1 MHVDKEHTKQVQENR
16 AYIKTIGE
24 VLLLTATQNIAQRGH
39 DEFEESNNKGNFREI
54 LSTVAN
60 HDPLVKRRLTSIHN
74 AKYTS
79 KIIQNEVLGCLA
91 EMVWSEI
98 IEEVKNSIS
107 IMADETKDVSKSE
120 QISFTLRYYY
130 NGAIKESFLHFESA
144 ERLDAASLTGK
155 IVYLLESYS
164 LNYKNNLVGQ
174 AYDGAAVMS
183 GKHSGVQARIKE
195 QAKFASY
202 IHCSAHCLN
211 LVLVD
216 VVKNVPET
224 EEFFSLLQSLYI
236 FTSGSYVHPKWLSLQ
251 KEMYGRTR
259 ELQRLSDTRWACRFL
274 ALRNIMDTLPALKRL
289 LQQIAQERHGERTV
303 EARGLLPQIDL
314 QFVVHLVT
322 LSKLFGETKLLSDM
336 LQSQTVDLARAVD
349 LVNALVQ
356 TLKDH
361 RQESFFDKLWDE
373 ALTICEHCDS
383 APSVAKRQTMLS
395 SRLSG
400 YCTLSTVGQREV
412 ERDKAMFCTPFFY
425 PVIDSMLK
433 ELNRRFFNTNCE
445 LMTSI
450 QSLNPQSDAF
460 LKETNVFSFGR
471 LYNADIDDLRHE
483 LHQFKRVLDRK
494 IQEVF
499 FELFRL
505 CKIAVTLPVSSASC
519 ERSFSTLK
527 LIKTFLRSTTTD
539 MRLSDLGVLS
549 IESRRAKAL
558 DLDVFV
564 DRFARQHNRRIL
576 LL

>member
-1 MHVDKEHTKQVQENR
+1 
-16 AYIKTIGE
+16 
-24 VLLLTATQNIAQRGH
+24 
-39 DEFEESNNKGNFREI
+39 
-54 LSTVAN
+54 
-60 HDPLVKRRLTSIHN
+60 
-74 AKYTS
+74 
-79 KIIQNEVLGCLA
+79 
-91 EMVWSEI
+91 
-98 IEEVKNSIS
+98 
-107 IMADETKDVSKSE
+107 
-120 QISFTLRYYY
+120 
-130 NGAIKESFLHFESA
+130 
-144 ERLDAASLTGK
+144 
-155 IVYLLESYS
+155 
-164 LNYKNNLVGQ
+164 
-174 AYDGAAVMS
+174 
-183 GKHSGVQARIKE
+183 
-195 QAKFASY
+195 
-202 IHCSAHCLN
+202 
-211 LVLVD
+211 
-216 VVKNVPET
+216 
-224 EEFFSLLQSLYI
+224 
-236 FTSGSYVHPKWLSLQ
+236 
-251 KEMYGRTR
+251 
-259 ELQRLSDTRWACRFL
+259 
-274 ALRNIMDTLPALKRL
+274 MDTLPALKRL

-395 SRLSG
+395 TRLSG
-400 YCTLSTVGQREV
+400 YCTLSTIGQREV
-412 ERDKAMFCTPFFY
+412 ERDKAMFCTSFFY

-433 ELNRRFFNTNCE
+433 ELNRRFSNTNCE

-471 LYNADIDDLRHE
+471 LYNADIDDLGHE

-494 IQEVF
+494 IQSGEITKPCNTVELVCFIEPYREVF

-558 DLDVFV
+558 DLDAFV